1 MRTPLFG
8 REPELELLD
17 QCLDEALEGQP
28 RVVLGEGPPGIGK
41 TRLAVE
47 LLARANAREVRG
59 VRGAGDDSAGAP
71 PYWPWQQILR
81 GMGKIIDV
89 AGIARE
95 NGLSVDL
102 SGLAP
107 DVCVAAADAPN
118 EGGSTENRF
127 RQFDAVS
134 RLLSLVTVRSPLV
147 IVFDD
152 AHSADQP
159 SLLLLRHLAR
169 SLRDERVLM
178 LVNYRGTEATQ
189 EFLVELLREPVI
201 RQVHLRGLSAAA
213 VGRQLE
219 LVLGHRVDEMRVRQ
233 VHSLTGGNPF
243 FVGEVGRA
251 LADRPAAGGPLPI
264 TANIQEAISAQLVR
278 LSPEA
283 ARLLRAGSIVGT
295 EFSLGVVAA
304 MIGLP
309 LRSCLAPMDEAVG
322 AGLVESPSTA
332 GRYRFAHPLVRDAIE
347 RGLDTPERARL
358 HRLAAEAVEELY
370 RAQLG
375 PHLFDLARHWAAAAM
390 QGDRAR
396 ATGWIRRAGEEAMR
410 QHAYEEA
417 ARLFRLALDVSWGE
431 YDDAGRLQLLL
442 GLGAALHLSSDISR
456 GLAACAEAADLARR
470 ISPRRPRRDC
480 AGPDAVDERLKSLSS
495 AARNP
500 RPGSGAHNCLMVP
513 LVSARLAPPAKR
525 ALEPARLPGP
535 PLPSGPGAAR
545 CPVPGSP
552 TGPRRPGARTGSG

>member
-47 LLARANAREVRG
+47 LLARADAREVRG

-213 VGRQLE
+213 VGRQL
-219 LVLGHRVDEMRVRQ
+219 
-233 VHSLTGGNPF
+233 
-243 FVGEVGRA
+243 
-251 LADRPAAGGPLPI
+251 
-264 TANIQEAISAQLVR
+264 
-278 LSPEA
+278 
-283 ARLLRAGSIVGT
+283 
-295 EFSLGVVAA
+295 
-304 MIGLP
+304 
-309 LRSCLAPMDEAVG
+309 
-322 AGLVESPSTA
+322 
-332 GRYRFAHPLVRDAIE
+332 
-347 RGLDTPERARL
+347 
-358 HRLAAEAVEELY
+358 
-370 RAQLG
+370 
-375 PHLFDLARHWAAAAM
+375 
-390 QGDRAR
+390 
-396 ATGWIRRAGEEAMR
+396 
-410 QHAYEEA
+410 
-417 ARLFRLALDVSWGE
+417 
-431 YDDAGRLQLLL
+431 
-442 GLGAALHLSSDISR
+442 
-456 GLAACAEAADLARR
+456 
-470 ISPRRPRRDC
+470 
-480 AGPDAVDERLKSLSS
+480 
-495 AARNP
+495 
-500 RPGSGAHNCLMVP
+500 
-513 LVSARLAPPAKR
+513 
-525 ALEPARLPGP
+525 
-535 PLPSGPGAAR
+535 
-545 CPVPGSP
+545 
-552 TGPRRPGARTGSG
+552 